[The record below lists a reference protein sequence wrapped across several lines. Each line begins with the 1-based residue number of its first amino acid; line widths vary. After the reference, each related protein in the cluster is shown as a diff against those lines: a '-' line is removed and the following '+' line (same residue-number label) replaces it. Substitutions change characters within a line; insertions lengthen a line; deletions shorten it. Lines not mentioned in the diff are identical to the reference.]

1 MDGGPPRGEGFFEA
15 LVDGIGDGVLL
26 MDRAGTL
33 LWASPGLSTLL
44 GYRLED
50 VVGLPILDLLDPDDV
65 ERAHARRNDPVASTW
80 QSWTTIRRVRHADG
94 TYRMFDCTVQDLTD
108 DERVGGVAV
117 VLRLA
122 TERFQAWETER
133 RLRAIVEHS
142 ADAVL
147 VYGRDLRVAYAS
159 PAATSFLG
167 ELEGTLIDHIDRFV
181 HPDQL
186 REALDLYSHGI
197 QRPGSSVQGQFLFL
211 RPGQSDAWVELR
223 ATNLLDDPVVAGI
236 VFNARDVTASVEL
249 EERLREA
256 ARRDPLTGLPNRTQ
270 IVEVL
275 EAAIAEMPAR
285 GTVAVLFLDLD
296 RFKVVND
303 SFGHATGDR
312 VLVELGRR
320 LYDAVSWRGTV
331 ARFGGDEY
339 VVVAVVDAPEDAV
352 DLAEMLGRTAQEPF
366 TVLGPDH
373 EQAEVFLSGSVG
385 IALATAGDA
394 PSTLLHHADAAM
406 YRAKERGPGTW
417 ELYDEGMRQAARSR
431 ITLEADLVRALDE
444 GAFELHYQPIVEV
457 ESGRPVAFEALA
469 RWNHPRRGQV
479 PPSEFIPVLEETGG
493 IHRLGE
499 WALAAACCQL
509 KEWQAHQAEP
519 LGVSVNLSP
528 QQLGYDDLASDIVN
542 VTDHFGIDPALVT
555 FEITETLLMRD
566 LDLAVKALSQLRDVG
581 CRLALDDFGTGWSS
595 LTYLRSVPVDSVKI
609 DRSFIEGVA
618 DSPDD
623 RAIVGSVVWLCRTL
637 GKDVVAE
644 GVETDAQYEA
654 LSRLGCTHAQG
665 YFLARPQPAAEVT
678 AWLADRHRS

>member
-1 MDGGPPRGEGFFEA
+1 MEAAPTPGEGFYEA
-15 LVDGIGDGVLL
+15 LVGGIGDGVLA
-26 MDRAGTL
+26 MDRDGTL
-33 LWASPGLSTLL
+33 LWANQTLATLL
-44 GYRLED
+44 GHRLED
-50 VVGLPILDLLDPDDV
+50 FVGAPIFELLHPDDA
-65 ERAHARRNDPVASTW
+65 ERALARRSDPEVGTW
-80 QSWTTIRRVRHADG
+80 QQWTSIRRVRHADG
-94 TYRMFDCTVQDLTD
+94 TYRTFDCTVRDLSD
-108 DERVGGVAV
+108 DPRVGAVVV
-117 VLRLA
+117 VLRL
-122 TERFQAWETER
+122 TSERFQTWETER

-147 VYGRDLRVAYAS
+147 VYGHDLQVAYAS
-159 PAATSFLG
+159 PSATSFLG
-167 ELEGTLIDHIDRFV
+167 DLDGTLVDHVSRFV

-186 REALDLYSHGI
+186 PEALSLYSQGI
-197 QRPGSSVQGQFLFL
+197 EQPGSSVQAQFRFV
-211 RPGQSDAWVELR
+211 RPGRSDAWVELR

-249 EERLREA
+249 EDRLREA
-256 ARRDPLTGLPNRTQ
+256 ARRDPLTGLPNRTR
-270 IVEVL
+270 ILEVL

-320 LYDAVSWRGTV
+320 LLETVGWRGTV

-352 DLAEMLGRTAQEPF
+352 ELAEMLGRIAQEPF

-385 IALATAGDA
+385 ISLATIGDA
-394 PSTLLHHADAAM
+394 PSALLHHADAAM
-406 YRAKERGPGTW
+406 YRAKERGPGSW
-417 ELYDEGMRQAARSR
+417 ELYDEGMREAARTR
-431 ITLEADLVRALDE
+431 ITIEADLVRALDE

-457 ESGRPVAFEALA
+457 ETGRPVAFEALA
-469 RWNHPRRGQV
+469 RWHHPKRGLV
-479 PPSEFIPVLEETGG
+479 APSEFIPVLEETGG

-499 WALAAACCQL
+499 WALASACRQV
-509 KEWQAHQAEP
+509 KEWQLQELQP
-519 LGVSVNLSP
+519 LGISVNLSP
-528 QQLGYDDLASDIVN
+528 QQLGHDDLASDV
-542 VTDHFGIDPALVT
+542 VHVAEHFGVDPTLVT

-566 LDLAVKALSQLRDVG
+566 IDLAVKALSQLRDVG

-595 LTYLRSVPVDSVKI
+595 LTYLRSVPVDIVKI

-644 GVETDAQYEA
+644 GVETEAQYEA

-665 YFLARPQPAAEVT
+665 FFLADPQPAEAIT
-678 AWLADRHRS
+678 AWLSGRPVT